1 MTRFMLTAA
10 ALAVATPVLAD
21 QPVTPLEVRK
31 HFAADDSGN
40 EAVVF
45 EGGTGIT
52 PRAAELHAQIARN
65 DDSDNVAVAPTA
77 RELLQTED
85 SIVNERAARIFKQ
98 LAAEDPTS

>member
-1 MTRFMLTAA
+1 MTRFILAA
-10 ALAVATPVLAD
+10 ATLAIATPALAD
-21 QPVTPLEVRK
+21 QPITALEVRK

-45 EGGTGIT
+45 EGGSGIT
-52 PRAAELHAQIARN
+52 SRAAELHAAIALS
-65 DDSDNVAVAPTA
+65 DDSDNSAVVPTA

-98 LAAEDPTS
+98 LASEDPTS